1 MTLTAKQKSMILMVI
16 TASMWSIGGIFI
28 KLISWN
34 PLLIAGLRSLI
45 SALILGGY
53 MIYMRVPFKLSKATL
68 GAGFGLSVSAILF
81 VTSNKLT
88 TAANAIVLQYS
99 CPIFILIMTAL
110 ILKRGLKKREVIAV
124 VLTMIGIII
133 FFFDQLSPGNIVGNI
148 LAIFAGIF
156 LAMMFVSMGEGGED
170 DSVRLSGILLAH
182 CITIIV
188 GTPIGG
194 VLTTSISYREVL
206 FVIILGVFQ
215 LGIPYLLYALAAKD
229 CPPLACSLIGMIEPL
244 LNPVWVMIFAGEM
257 PGIFACIGGIII
269 LATVIWWCIS
279 DSKAND

>member
-269 LATVIWWCIS
+269 LATVTWWCIS